1 MSEVSSSLPT
11 EPTLVYLSDPA
22 LPGYICV
29 HLLIPHI
36 RIVGVGI
43 SPLPPLLLFK
53 SFPQAGGFLDSV
65 QSK

>member
-11 EPTLVYLSDPA
+11 EPTLVYLSDPT

-29 HLLIPHI
+29 HLLLPHI

-43 SPLPPLLLFK
+43 PLPLLLFK
-53 SFPQAGGFLDSV
+53 TWPQA
-65 QSK
+65 

>member
-11 EPTLVYLSDPA
+11 EPALVYLSDPA
-22 LPGYICV
+22 RPGYICV

-43 SPLPPLLLFK
+43 PPAHHCF
-53 SFPQAGGFLDSV
+53 F
-65 QSK
+65 SKPCSKRKLS

>member
-43 SPLPPLLLFK
+43 PPPAPHHFFSKPCLK
-53 SFPQAGGFLDSV
+53 HEVLDSV
-65 QSK
+65 